1 LNWFDSIKKQIS
13 ALRNKENNPIFLKEQ
28 LNDKSMNTEDSLK
41 SMQNWGFQMIDDVAI
56 SYIDFLSSNKGTQKF
71 NFIKQN
77 GINGF
82 ALELSKFSYNSS
94 DWRNFQFYCKEKL
107 LEAKYIAHVK
117 EVSSKSD
124 VGNLYITYK
133 YYLKPSIRLMT
144 EIPSVQLFGNISLDL
159 IIKNEQ
165 PFRFLLK
172 ANYYS
177 DRNYQK
183 EQAFQEIFS
192 LLRS

>member
-1 LNWFDSIKKQIS
+1 MDWFDSIKRQIS
-13 ALRNKENNPIFLKEQ
+13 GLRKKQNNPVFLKEK
-28 LNDKSMNTEDSLK
+28 LDDNTMNTEDSMET
-41 SMQNWGFQMIDDVAI
+41 MQDWGFQMIDDVAI
-56 SYIDFLSSNKGTQKF
+56 SHIDFLSSNKGTSAF

-82 ALELSKFSYNSS
+82 ALELTKF
-94 DWRNFQFYCKEKL
+94 DQKAGEWRNFQFYCKQKL
-107 LEAKYIAHVK
+107 LKAKYIAHVQ

-124 VGNLYITYK
+124 IGNLYINYK
-133 YYLKPSIRLMT
+133 YYLKPSIKLMT
-144 EIPSVQLFGNISLDL
+144 EIPSVQLFGNITLEL
-159 IIKNEQ
+159 IMRNEK

>member
-1 LNWFDSIKKQIS
+1 MS
-13 ALRNKENNPIFLKEQ
+13 
-28 LNDKSMNTEDSLK
+28 TEDSMN

-82 ALELSKFSYNSS
+82 ALELTKCAPTVHE
-94 DWRNFQFYCKEKL
+94 WRNFQFYCKQKL
-107 LEAKYIAHVK
+107 LKANYIAHIQ

-124 VGNLYITYK
+124 IGILYTNYK
-133 YYLKPSIRLMT
+133 YYLKPSIKLMT
-144 EIPSVQLFGNISLDL
+144 EIPSTQLFGNISLDL
-159 IIKNEQ
+159 IIRNEQ

-183 EQAFQEIFS
+183 EQSFQEIFS
-192 LLRS
+192 LLRG